1 MVDHPLLAAFLRW
14 ADQESNVKVVT
25 LFGSHARGE
34 ATAASDVDLQVVTSR
49 PMAFETS
56 DWARGLGGCSLR
68 SYAVRPATGGVRK
81 ATGLFGEGEIDL
93 VIVPWSKL
101 RLARLCVSL
110 GLHRRVPALQRALG
124 PMVIILRPGH
134 RVLRGGPKW
143 SGFYRQA
150 IADVPDP
157 RLSDEEARG
166 LAETAYV
173 DAVWISKKARQGELL
188 AAQRWLHRTPAEVN
202 FRLLNEWRLRRGVP
216 PCFDARRAEQVLTE
230 EERTLISINSKLETD
245 ELFEAA
251 RRSIAST
258 RRLVRELTGSEPQW
272 PEI

>member
-1 MVDHPLLAAFLRW
+1 MVENPLLAAFLRW

-34 ATAASDVDLQVVTSR
+34 ATATSDVDLQVVTSL
-49 PMAFETS
+49 PVAFETA
-56 DWARGLGGCSLR
+56 DWTRYLEGCTLR

-93 VIVPWSKL
+93 VVVPLSKL
-101 RLARLCVSL
+101 RLARLCVRL

-143 SGFYRQA
+143 SGFYRQV
-150 IADVPDP
+150 IAEVPDP
-157 RLSDEEARG
+157 RLNDEEVRS

-173 DAVWISKKARQGELL
+173 DAVWISKKAKQGELL

-216 PCFDARRAEQVLTE
+216 PCFDARRAEQTLSDE
-230 EERTLISINSKLETD
+230 EKAMISINATLEVE
-245 ELFEAA
+245 ELFNAA

-258 RRLVRELTGSEPQW
+258 RRLVRELTGNEPRW